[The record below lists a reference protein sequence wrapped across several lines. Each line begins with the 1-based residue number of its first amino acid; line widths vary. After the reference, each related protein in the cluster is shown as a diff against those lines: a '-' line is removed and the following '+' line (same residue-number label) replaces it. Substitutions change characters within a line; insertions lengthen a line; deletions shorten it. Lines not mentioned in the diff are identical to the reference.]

1 MNKIDIDVV
10 MVTYNQE
17 KYIAQAIESVLM
29 QKTNFSFRLLIG
41 EDCSTDNTGMICQEY
56 KKKFPE
62 QIKLILHDKNQGL
75 LKNYKSVFDVSTA
88 KYLAI
93 LEGDD
98 YWIND
103 LKLQMQF
110 DILERNNQ
118 IGLVHTN
125 FNIRENQKIFP
136 FKSPQENKLKGKVFH
151 ALILGNFIGPLSV
164 CFRKDLM
171 DKHFDYDFLIKNDI
185 SSIDYCLWLELS
197 ANSDFEYI
205 EESTAVYRKL
215 SSSISNSNDFK
226 KKEIFLISSFKTIEY
241 FANKYSVS
249 DIDKEFSINNLRI
262 KLMLSALNMGDYD
275 KAKKYASM
283 VSPKSFKELLAVTIS
298 KNFFL
303 MKTIILIK
311 KTFK

>member
-1 MNKIDIDVV
+1 MNKSDIDVV

-17 KYIAQAIESVLM
+17 KYIAQAIESVLI

-56 KKKFPE
+56 EKKFPDK
-62 QIKLILHDKNQGL
+62 IKLILHDKNQGL
-75 LKNYKSVFDVSTA
+75 LKNYKSVFDVCSA
-88 KYLAI
+88 KYIAI

-103 LKLQMQF
+103 LKLQIQF
-110 DILERNNQ
+110 DILERNNK

-125 FNIRENQKIFP
+125 FNISENKKIIP
-136 FKSPQENKLKGKVFH
+136 FKSPLENKLKGKVFD
-151 ALILGNFIGPLSV
+151 ALISGNFIGPLTV

-205 EESTAVYRKL
+205 KESTAVYRKL

-226 KKEIFLISSFKTIEY
+226 KKEIFLLSSFKTIEY
-241 FANKYSVS
+241 FANKYPVS
-249 DIDKEFSINNLRI
+249 EIDKKLSINNLHL
-262 KLMLSALNMGDYD
+262 KLMLSALNMVDYD
-275 KAKKYASM
+275 KAKKYSSM

-298 KNFFL
+298 KKYFL
-303 MKTIILIK
+303 MKTISLIK

>member
-1 MNKIDIDVV
+1 MNKSAIDVV

-41 EDCSTDNTGMICQEY
+41 EDCSTDNTGLICKEY
-56 KKKFPE
+56 AKKFPDK
-62 QIKLILHDKNQGL
+62 IKLISNKENQGL
-75 LKNYKSVFDVSTA
+75 LRNYKSVFDVSTA
-88 KYLAI
+88 KYLAL

-110 DILERNNQ
+110 DVLDRNNQ

-125 FNIRENQKIFP
+125 FNIRENKKIIP
-136 FKSPQENKLKGKVFH
+136 FKSPSKNKLKGKVFH
-151 ALILGNFIGPLSV
+151 ALISGNFIGPLTV

-226 KKEIFLISSFKTIEY
+226 KKEIFLLSSFKTIEY
-241 FANKYSVS
+241 FVNKYPVS
-249 DIDKEFSINNLRI
+249 EIDKELPINNLRL
-262 KLMLSALNMGDYD
+262 KLMLAASNMGDYD

-298 KNFFL
+298 KKYFL
-303 MKTIILIK
+303 IKPIGLIK
-311 KTFK
+311 KLFK